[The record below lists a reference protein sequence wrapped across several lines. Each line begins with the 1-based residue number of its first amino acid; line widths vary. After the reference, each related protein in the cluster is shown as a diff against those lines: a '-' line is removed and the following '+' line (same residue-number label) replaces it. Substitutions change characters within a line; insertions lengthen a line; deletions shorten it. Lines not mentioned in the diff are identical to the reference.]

1 VAERAGQAAAVVEL
15 VAGRALAAGVQV
27 LVGDEPLASRRADG
41 FGRLGAQRVEGTS
54 AADLGVTKVLSGA

>member
-27 LVGDEPLASRRADG
+27 LVGDEPLAFKWG
-41 FGRLGAQRVEGTS
+41 IEIVFLN
-54 AADLGVTKVLSGA
+54 GVYNSFLNIKKILT